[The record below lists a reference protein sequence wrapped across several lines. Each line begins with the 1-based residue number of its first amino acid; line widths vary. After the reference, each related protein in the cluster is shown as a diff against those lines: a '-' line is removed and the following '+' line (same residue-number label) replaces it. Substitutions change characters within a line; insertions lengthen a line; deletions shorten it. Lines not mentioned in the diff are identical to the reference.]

1 MKKVYK
7 FMLVMLCG
15 VLFISCG
22 AKKLSDKY
30 NEDTLKKASEEII
43 ANLNDGNY
51 DEIMNKSTDQM
62 KNVQEKVKEGWEE
75 ISENLG
81 EYKSISKMIFQEKD
95 NKAIVTIVAKYEKKD
110 VQFTLAFD
118 EDMKLSGIF
127 MK

>member
-51 DEIMNKSTDQM
+51 DDIMNNSTDKM
-62 KNVQEKVKEGWEE
+62 KNVQEKVKETWGE
-75 ISENLG
+75 ISKNAG
-81 EYKSISKMIFQEKD
+81 EYKSISKMSFQEKD
-95 NKAIVTIVAKYEKKD
+95 NYAIVITVVKYEKSG
-110 VQFTLAFD
+110 VQFTFTFD
-118 EDMKLSGIF
+118 EDMKLAGVF